1 MAQIKLLYT
10 SALDS
15 KNALVTALQAEK
27 GDKYSC
33 PLCQG
38 EMILRKSGKEGPGS
52 RKPHF
57 AHKALTPNCTPEG
70 VLHHS
75 FKMMLANILKT
86 KLANNEPFP
95 LSFTCG
101 HCGEIHEA
109 NLLKITKEVAI
120 EQNLGACIPDIA
132 LIDKNGKP
140 YLAIEIVV
148 THPPEEE
155 TLDYYRK
162 NNIAL
167 YRLNI
172 KSEADLDNIE
182 DRAKQPDEFW
192 FCKNPKCPT
201 CGSFMDTKIMAI
213 GNIECHRCDQPMKI
227 ALIVSSAW
235 LKKKHFDPKTPISF
249 DESERTFAKEH
260 GVIVQ
265 QRFSKTRGEYYQAN
279 VCSHCKA
286 FIGEH
291 FLIDYIME
299 LFYDDEN
306 KGSSMFE
313 KIKMGWF
320 CPKREMGIEEGG

>member
-1 MAQIKLLYT
+1 MAKIKLLYT

-15 KNALVTALQAEK
+15 KSTLVTALQAEK

-52 RKPHF
+52 RRPHF

-75 FKMMLANILKT
+75 FKMMFADILKA

-101 HCGEIHEA
+101 HCGEVHEA
-109 NLLKITKEVAI
+109 NLLKITKEIVV
-120 EQNLGACIPDIA
+120 EKNLGTCIPDIA

-155 TLDYYRK
+155 SLEYYRK
-162 NNIAL
+162 NNISL

-172 KSEADLDNIE
+172 KSDVELDDIE
-182 DRAKQPDEFW
+182 NRAKKPDEFW
-192 FCKNPKCPT
+192 FCKNPKCPI
-201 CGSFMDTKIMAI
+201 CGSYMDIKIMAI
-213 GNIECHRCDQPMKI
+213 GNIKCHRCRQPMKI
-227 ALIVSSAW
+227 AMITSSAD
-235 LKKKHFDPKTPISF
+235 LKKKDGNLLTPYYF
-249 DESERTFAKEH
+249 GDDEILFAEEH
-260 GVIVQ
+260 GVTIRQ
-265 QRFSKTRGEYYQAN
+265 CYSKTRTESYLAN
-279 VCSHCKA
+279 VCPHCNA

-291 FLIDYIME
+291 FMIDYIME
-299 LFYDDEN
+299 LCYYDDNED
-306 KGSSMFE
+306 SSMFE
-313 KIKMGWF
+313 KVKMGWF
-320 CPKREMGIEEGG
+320 CPKCEMGIEK

>member
-1 MAQIKLLYT
+1 MAKIKLLYT

-15 KNALVTALQAEK
+15 KSTLVTALQAEK

-52 RKPHF
+52 RRPHF

-75 FKMMLANILKT
+75 FKMMLANILSV

-101 HCGEIHEA
+101 HCGEVHEA
-109 NLLKITKEVAI
+109 NLLKITKEVAV
-120 EQNLGACIPDIA
+120 EKNLGTCIPDIA

-155 TLDYYRK
+155 TLEYYRK

-172 KSEADLDNIE
+172 SSEADLYNIE
-182 DRAKQPDEFW
+182 NRAKKPDEFW

-235 LKKKHFDPKTPISF
+235 LKKKK
-249 DESERTFAKEH
+249 
-260 GVIVQ
+260 
-265 QRFSKTRGEYYQAN
+265 
-279 VCSHCKA
+279 
-286 FIGEH
+286 
-291 FLIDYIME
+291 L
-299 LFYDDEN
+299 
-306 KGSSMFE
+306 
-313 KIKMGWF
+313 
-320 CPKREMGIEEGG
+320 